1 MFRLVP
7 AHPGSPRQKA
17 VKLLCVCAHLQLI
30 EYKTHFCQ
38 EAAGREACGYLL
50 QISNDPVFAPGVLGP
65 YYSVMVPEFWTNE
78 GGQSLTG
85 KLVSVFDKQKL

>member
-50 QISNDPVFAPGVLGP
+50 
-65 YYSVMVPEFWTNE
+65 
-78 GGQSLTG
+78 
-85 KLVSVFDKQKL
+85 